1 MDPKSANQ
9 RPSPP
14 AVEPTG
20 RPAPDGV
27 GRPKGDDI
35 EELNRQTQPTGPAG
49 EPVDPHQERDPET
62 AG

>member
-1 MDPKSANQ
+1 
-9 RPSPP
+9 
-14 AVEPTG
+14 
-20 RPAPDGV
+20 V

-35 EELNRQTQPTGPAG
+35 EELNRQTQPTGPTG